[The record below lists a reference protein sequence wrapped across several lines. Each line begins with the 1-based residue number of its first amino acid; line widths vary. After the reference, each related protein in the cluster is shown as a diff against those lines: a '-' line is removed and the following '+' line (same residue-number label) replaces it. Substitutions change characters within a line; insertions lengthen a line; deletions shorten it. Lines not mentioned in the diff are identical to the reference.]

1 MASKKIKP
9 ENSQSVIF
17 SGQSVNGLLVKVIQ
31 NTLPNYERSKYLIQ
45 TTKTDYRG
53 VQRNRI
59 VAKSND
65 VRKVSELLSVIL
77 GHKITLL

>member
-9 ENSQSVIF
+9 ENNQAVIF

>member
-1 MASKKIKP
+1 MVSKKIKL
-9 ENSQSVIF
+9 ENRQAVIF
-17 SGQSVNGLLVKVIQ
+17 SGQTINGLTVKVIQ
-31 NTLPNYERSKYLIQ
+31 NTIPNYERSKYFVQ

-53 VQRNRI
+53 IQKHHI

-65 VRKVSELLSVIL
+65 IRKVSELLTNLL